1 MPARITHLRG
11 WFSKKGRRE
20 KPSSAAGRKAV
31 MKVLL
36 ITGSFPPMKCGVGDY
51 TACLAAALSNRDG
64 MSVAVLTDVRADPL
78 RADYNFE
85 IFPVIQDW
93 TLINL
98 PEALKTIKRW
108 KPDVVHFQY
117 PTQGYGNGWLPG
129 ILPLLCI
136 PLNATI
142 VQTWHEY
149 CPARPNE
156 NLLLAT
162 TPGGLIAVR
171 PGYKEKMPLWMRW
184 LTKHKEFRYIPNA
197 SSIPAAT
204 LSDAERLAI
213 RERYLSSEKRL
224 IAFFGFIYPHKQ
236 VELLFEIAD
245 PATDHIVL
253 IGDLDMNDPY
263 HKSLMKKTERAPW
276 AGHVTVTG
284 FMPPTEAARLLSA
297 ADAVVL
303 PFQGGGGL
311 WNTSLHSAAMQGTFV
326 LTTSFDRQGY
336 NSTENIYYA
345 KPCDVEQ
352 MRSSLQNYAGRKIDL
367 PQLPD
372 WDFISKAHV
381 QLYSFL
387 AG

>member
-1 MPARITHLRG
+1 
-11 WFSKKGRRE
+11 
-20 KPSSAAGRKAV
+20 

-51 TACLAAALSNRDG
+51 TALLAAALSKRDG
-64 MSVAVLTDVRADPL
+64 MSVAVLTDARVDPF

-93 TLINL
+93 TLIHL

-156 NLLLAT
+156 NLLLAA

-197 SSIPAAT
+197 SSIPAAKI
-204 LSDAERLAI
+204 SDAERRAI

-253 IGDLDMNDPY
+253 IGDLNMNDPY
-263 HKSLMKKTERAPW
+263 QKSLMEKAEQAPW
-276 AGHVTVTG
+276 REHVTVTG

-311 WNTSLHSAAMQGTFV
+311 WNTSLHAAAMQGTFV

-345 KPCDVEQ
+345 KPGDIEQ
-352 MRSSLQNYAGRKIDL
+352 MRSALQNYAGRKIDL
-367 PQLPD
+367 PQLPE

-387 AG
+387 AR

>member
-1 MPARITHLRG
+1 
-11 WFSKKGRRE
+11 
-20 KPSSAAGRKAV
+20 

-51 TACLAAALSNRDG
+51 TALLAAALSKQDG
-64 MSVAVLTDVRADPL
+64 MSVAVLTDARADPF

-93 TLINL
+93 TLIHL

-129 ILPLLCI
+129 VLPLLCI
-136 PLNATI
+136 SLNATI

-156 NLLLAT
+156 NLLLAA

-197 SSIPAAT
+197 SSIPAAK
-204 LSDAERLAI
+204 LSDVERLAI

-263 HKSLMKKTERAPW
+263 QKSLMEKTERAPW
-276 AGHVTVTG
+276 KNHVSITG
-284 FMPPTEAARLLSA
+284 FLSPMEAAQLLSA
-297 ADAVVL
+297 ADAVAL

-311 WNTSLHSAAMQGTFV
+311 WNTSLHAAAMQGTFV
-326 LTTSFDRQGY
+326 LTTSSERQSY
-336 NSTENIYYA
+336 DSTENIYYA
-345 KPCDVEQ
+345 KPGDVEQ
-352 MRSSLQNYAGRKIDL
+352 MRSALQNYAGRKIDL

>member
-1 MPARITHLRG
+1 
-11 WFSKKGRRE
+11 
-20 KPSSAAGRKAV
+20 

-51 TACLAAALSNRDG
+51 TACLAAALSKRDG
-64 MSVAVLTDVRADPL
+64 MSVAVLTDARADPL
-78 RADYNFE
+78 RTDYNFE
-85 IFPVIQDW
+85 ILPVIQDW
-93 TLINL
+93 TLIHL

-108 KPDVVHFQY
+108 EPDVVHFQY

-129 ILPLLCI
+129 VLPLLCI
-136 PLNATI
+136 PLNSAI

-149 CPARPNE
+149 CPASPNE

-162 TPGGLIAVR
+162 IPGGLIAVR
-171 PGYKEKMPLWMRW
+171 PEYKEKMPLWMRW

-197 SSIPAAT
+197 SSIPAAK
-204 LSDAERLAI
+204 LNDAERLAI
-213 RERYLSSEKRL
+213 RERYLPSEKRL

-236 VELLFEIAD
+236 IELLFEIAD

-253 IGDLDMNDPY
+253 IGDLNMNDPY
-263 HKSLMKKTERAPW
+263 QKSLMEKAEQAPW
-276 AGHVTVTG
+276 RGHVTVTG
-284 FMPPTEAARLLSA
+284 FLSPMDAARMLSA

-303 PFQGGGGL
+303 PIQGGGGL
-311 WNTSLHSAAMQGTFV
+311 WNTSLHAAAMQGTFV
-326 LTTSFDRQGY
+326 LTTSFDQQGY
-336 NSTENIYYA
+336 NSMENIYYA
-345 KPCDVEQ
+345 KPGDVEQ
-352 MRSSLQNYAGRKIDL
+352 MRSALQNYAGRKIDP